1 MPYSDRRVKE
11 EGYIAGQID
20 LMSSGPET
28 ASVSEK
34 QLESILRRV
43 RIWLLHTPC
52 RDVPL
57 PILIRKLDYK
67 LSVRHDF
74 VSFVSPYLKKQ
85 FYIVSTASAA
95 LYSAGSADSL

>member
-1 MPYSDRRVKE
+1 M
-11 EGYIAGQID
+11 I
-20 LMSSGPET
+20 MSSGPET

-34 QLESILRRV
+34 QLDYILRRV

-52 RDVPL
+52 RDVSL
-57 PILIRKLDYK
+57 PILMRKLDYK

-74 VSFVSPYLKKQ
+74 VSFVSPCLKEQ

-95 LYSAGSADSL
+95 LYQLVQLIAYSLVLSTRVHILRLNN